1 MDHGTSMSDHEELD
15 KRSEANKPDYQQ
27 TGLTRFSP
35 VGKLVQR
42 VGRRMDL
49 VTRLLHEE
57 SSPNGLT
64 AEQAGLPAGTLR
76 KFGGVECAWCPPGQ
90 FMMGSPESE
99 EGRGKDEVQHPVI
112 LTNGFWMSCCPVIQA
127 DYQAVVGSN
136 PSRFVGIDCPAE
148 QVSWEEA
155 VEFCR
160 KLTLKQREGG
170 MLPERWEWR
179 LPTEAEWEYAAR
191 AGTTGPRYGELNA
204 IAWWDGNSRGQTHP
218 VKQKAANAWGL
229 YDMIGNV
236 WEWCSDWSGEYPTWS
251 VTDPK
256 GPSSGS
262 YHAYRGGSC
271 EFTAGFSRSATRAW
285 DHPDNW
291 YLTIGFR
298 PVLSSVG

>member
-1 MDHGTSMSDHEELD
+1 MPNTGDSRRIEGVAQSGE
-15 KRSEANKPDYQQ
+15 QQ
-27 TGLTRFSP
+27 LGLTRFSP

-76 KFGGVECAWCPPGQ
+76 KFGRVECAWCPPGK

-99 EGRGKDEVQHPVI
+99 EGRLDDEIQHPVT

-136 PSRFVGIDCPAE
+136 PSRFIGIDSPVE

-160 KLTLKQREGG
+160 KLTLKQREEG

-191 AGTTGPRYGELNA
+191 AGETAARHGELEA
-204 IAWWDGNSRGQTHP
+204 IAWSFL
-218 VKQKAANAWGL
+218 NADRPRPPGWNTPNYWGL
-229 YDMIGNV
+229 HDVIGNIS
-236 WEWCSDWSGEYPTWS
+236 EWCSDWYGDYELHSPTNPSGPI
-251 VTDPK
+251 K
-256 GPSSGS
+256 GKCRVIRGDDFRSSDDWCFRF
-262 YHAYRGGSC
+262 AAR
-271 EFTAGFSRSATRAW
+271 EKNRPETRR
-285 DHPDNW
+285 DH
-291 YLTIGFR
+291 IGFR
-298 PVLSSVG
+298 PVLSTVG

>member
-1 MDHGTSMSDHEELD
+1 MSDHEELD

-27 TGLTRFSP
+27 TSLTRFSP

-99 EGRGKDEVQHPVI
+99 EGRLDDEIQHPVT

-136 PSRFVGIDCPAE
+136 PSRFIGIDCPVE

-160 KLTLKQREGG
+160 KLTLKQREEG
-170 MLPERWEWR
+170 MLPERWKWR

-191 AGTTGPRYGELNA
+191 AGETAARHGELEA
-204 IAWWDGNSRGQTHP
+204 IAWSFL
-218 VKQKAANAWGL
+218 NADRPRPPGWNTPNYWGL
-229 YDMIGNV
+229 HDVIGNIS
-236 WEWCSDWSGEYPTWS
+236 EWCSDWYGDYELHSPTNPSGPI
-251 VTDPK
+251 K
-256 GPSSGS
+256 GKCRVIRGDDFRSSDDWRFRF
-262 YHAYRGGSC
+262 AAR
-271 EFTAGFSRSATRAW
+271 EKNRPETRR
-285 DHPDNW
+285 DH
-291 YLTIGFR
+291 IGFR
-298 PVLSSVG
+298 PVLSTVG